1 MLKLPAFVVAV
12 NLTED
17 KQKANHIKLAYPVKK
32 KTEIMSAPG
41 KAV

>member
-32 KTEIMSAPG
+32 SGNHECAREKL
-41 KAV
+41 V